1 MNPKRLAAKIE
12 SLEDKILDL
21 EQRLVRA
28 ERVIT
33 LLTAP

>member
-1 MNPKRLAAKIE
+1 MNPKRLSAKIE
-12 SLEDKILDL
+12 SLEDKVRDL
-21 EQRLVRA
+21 EERLVIM